1 MRATLLLGRQY
12 RDSLNVVTN
21 SLQIIHFGHSCV
33 LVETGS
39 ARLLFDPGTLSH
51 GFEDLRDLDAILITH
66 QHFDHL
72 DADRLPALVQANPQA
87 TLVVDPGSA
96 EEEIAKLALQ
106 ATVARPGDVIELN
119 GAVVHGVGGEHAV
132 IHPEFSMPPN
142 VGYVVD
148 HGAFYHPGD
157 SFFVPEQKID
167 VLGLPAA
174 APWMKVG
181 EAIDFQRAVAPRVSV
196 PIHDA
201 MLSDIGK
208 QGTAGWFTRLAP
220 EGTEVR
226 VLTPLEPVEI

>member
-1 MRATLLLGRQY
+1 M
-12 RDSLNVVTN
+12 
-21 SLQIIHFGHSCV
+21 QIVHFGHSCV
-33 LVETGS
+33 LLETGN

-51 GFEDLRDLDAILITH
+51 GFEDLRDLDAILVTH

-72 DADRLPALVQANPQA
+72 DTDRLLALVQANPQA

-96 EEEIAKLALQ
+96 EEEIAKLALR
-106 ATVARPGDVIELN
+106 ATVARPGDVVELN
-119 GAVVHGVGGEHAV
+119 GAVVHAVGGEHAV
-132 IHPEFSMPPN
+132 IHPDFAVPPN
-142 VGYVVD
+142 VGYIVD

-157 SFFVPEQKID
+157 SLFVPEQKVD

-181 EAIDFQRAVAPRVSV
+181 EAAEFERAVAPRVAV

-201 MLSDIGK
+201 TLSELGK
-208 QGTAGWFTRLAP
+208 EGVAGWFARLAP

-226 VLTPLEPVEI
+226 MLRQLEPVEV